1 MAAATAT
8 TKTATG
14 KGIRF
19 PFRENVR
26 IARNA
31 IKTQRLRAFITIL
44 IIALGIMALVGILTA
59 VDSMSGA
66 INSNFQ
72 SMGANTFTIRNRET
86 TVRIGRGGKRPRRYR
101 PITYTES
108 MRFQREFAYNAKV
121 SVSCIATWTGT
132 LKYKS
137 EKSNPNIQVYGAD
150 ENYLY
155 TSGYE
160 LKKGRNFTQQEI
172 TDGAHVCLLGAD
184 MVSKLFT
191 PYKEDPLGKVIS
203 VGNGKYTVIGL
214 LKSKGNSMGFGGDKI
229 VILPVPNVRQY
240 FSRPDMTFTINVL
253 AAAPEMME
261 STLSEAMGYFR
272 VVRKV
277 ELGEEDNFEVTKS
290 DNLSQLLNENLSW
303 LYQAATWIGII
314 TLMSAAIGLM
324 NIMLVSVTE
333 RTREIGIRKALGAT
347 KKVIRTQFL
356 VEAVV
361 ISLFGGLFGIIA
373 GIIIGNSLAFFT
385 GGAFI
390 IPWVWMLTGVIVC
403 IFVGIISGLYPAIRA
418 SRLDPIDALRFE

>member
-1 MAAATAT
+1 MATAT
-8 TKTATG
+8 QKEAPEFG

-26 IARNA
+26 IARDA
-31 IKTQRLRAFITIL
+31 IRGQKLRAIITI
-44 IIALGIMALVGILTA
+44 IVIALGIMSLVGILTA

-108 MRFQREFAYNAKV
+108 VRFQREFDYNAKV

-150 ENYLY
+150 ENYLF

-160 LKKGRNFTQQEI
+160 LKKGRNFSRQEVI
-172 TDGAHVCLLGAD
+172 DGDHVCLLGAD
-184 MVSKLFT
+184 MTGTLFT
-191 PYKEDPLGKVIS
+191 PYKEDPIGKVIS

-214 LKSKGNSMGFGGDKI
+214 LKSKGNSFGMGGDKI

-240 FSRPDMTFTINVL
+240 FSRPDMTFTISVL
-253 AAAPEMME
+253 AASPVSLEA
-261 STLSEAMGYFR
+261 TVSEATGYFR

-277 ELGEEDNFEVTKS
+277 GLGEEDNFEITKS
-290 DNLSQLLNENLSW
+290 DNISQLLNENLSVV
-303 LYQAATWIGII
+303 YQAATWIGII
-314 TLMSAAIGLM
+314 TLLSAAIGLM

-361 ISLFGGLFGIIA
+361 ISLFGGAFGIVF
-373 GIIIGNSLAFFT
+373 GILIGNGISLLT
-385 GGAFI
+385 GGSFI
-390 IPWVWMLTGVIVC
+390 VPWVWMVLGVIIC
-403 IFVGIISGLYPAIRA
+403 IFVGIVSGLYPAIRA